1 MKPFNETLKSICD
14 ENCLQFIDNY
24 DKFLLASGEMPE
36 SYFHSDKVHLN
47 VAGTKK
53 LFSNIDAVHR
63 VTKTATHTA
72 NRMSARGFRQS
83 RGHLRPRGYGTM
95 PRTGSV
101 NKYCYICARS
111 GHDTQECWF
120 NARSTPMGAIGHW

>member
-1 MKPFNETLKSICD
+1 MLMS
-14 ENCLQFIDNY
+14 L
-24 DKFLLASGEMPE
+24 
-36 SYFHSDKVHLN
+36 HSDKVHLN

-53 LFSNIDAVHR
+53 LLSNIDAVHR

-120 NARSTPMGAIGHW
+120 NARSTPDGHDWSLVGNSRACRTDRQQFATGSVLYSSIKYTERN